1 MWNMGESSTKQS
13 SVLTVVN
20 LDGGFIHFHNEFY
33 PTDTLWVCGWFFAP
47 ALFHFYHRHRQR
59 SRVRQVCADVLPN
72 FMGKNRQSFLMYK
85 LLTRTP
91 MRFSYSHGT
100 FASFISFFF
109 VSTYFCRF
117 LCSVPW
123 LLPVLCSRG
132 GYNTQT
138 HSFYC
143 EKFKFI
149 WVYSLEILTSAV
161 HCCWC
166 QALLTRCKYVCVYA
180 GWQWI
185 EKSTWVVYNSILQAE
200 NHRRYEIMF

>member
-1 MWNMGESSTKQS
+1 M
-13 SVLTVVN
+13 SVWLV
-20 LDGGFIHFHNEFY
+20 
-33 PTDTLWVCGWFFAP
+33 FAP
-47 ALFHFYHRHRQR
+47 ALFHFYHRLRQR

-91 MRFSYSHGT
+91 MRFSYSHGA
-100 FASFISFFF
+100 FASFISFIFIF
-109 VSTYFCRF
+109 CLSLLYFRSWF
-117 LCSVPW
+117 LRSVPW

-149 WVYSLEILTSAV
+149 WVYSLKILTSAV

-166 QALLTRCKYVCVYA
+166 QALLTRCKYVCVCRVTMD
-180 GWQWI
+180 WKI
-185 EKSTWVVYNSILQAE
+185 NMSRV
-200 NHRRYEIMF
+200 

>member
-1 MWNMGESSTKQS
+1 MSVWLVFRSRTFPLLSSSSSTFS
-13 SVLTVVN
+13 CSTSVCRCAAKFHGKKSAKLFNVQTFDTN
-20 LDGGFIHFHNEFY
+20 TNEIFIFAWCFCFFY
-33 PTDTLWVCGWFFAP
+33 FIFCL
-47 ALFHFYHRHRQR
+47 
-59 SRVRQVCADVLPN
+59 S
-72 FMGKNRQSFLMYK
+72 
-85 LLTRTP
+85 LL
-91 MRFSYSHGT
+91 
-100 FASFISFFF
+100 
-109 VSTYFCRF
+109 YFCWF

-166 QALLTRCKYVCVYA
+166 QALLTRCKYVCVCRVTMD
-180 GWQWI
+180 WKI
-185 EKSTWVVYNSILQAE
+185 NMSRV
-200 NHRRYEIMF
+200 